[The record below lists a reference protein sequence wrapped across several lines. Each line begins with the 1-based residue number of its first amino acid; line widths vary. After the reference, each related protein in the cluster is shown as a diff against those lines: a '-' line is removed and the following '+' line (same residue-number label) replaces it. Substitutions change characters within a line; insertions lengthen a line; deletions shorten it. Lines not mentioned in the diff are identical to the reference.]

1 MRAVAHVKCGSRIV
15 PCRRGPVSWM
25 MMRLSVRFSATF
37 LAVAA
42 LVVFAGVRA
51 QAQSTAAQT
60 AGNGT
65 YIAVDP
71 LANVRYD
78 NRYDLSVGF
87 AYDHMK
93 AGPTLLQGSN
103 LGGLDVTG
111 SYWLTKHWAIEATG
125 RGYLG
130 TSGAG
135 VNTLGIQGPFV
146 AQYIF
151 AGGPEWLGPHNKHG
165 APDMRDTTGSI
176 AANFICGRSR
186 RTAVPPLTRD
196 RAKPA
201 VPFGGHYRI
210 IDITLS
216 NCINSGLRRV
226 YILTQYKALAQPA
239 HPRRLDG
246 HCGAGAGRVLR
257 ADAAHAAHRR
267 QLVHGH
273 GGRGVPEHLLDRQR
287 AAQARDHSGR
297 RPHLQ
302 DGLQPH
308 AGLPQG
314 DQRRDDAGHAAH
326 CTRRGVAVRRGGG
339 RADGEK
345 FSASRRSRRRPVS
358 ARRSTP
364 TRWTRRWAFTSSTPK
379 RC

>member
-1 MRAVAHVKCGSRIV
+1 
-15 PCRRGPVSWM
+15 

-165 APDMRDTTGSI
+165 ALIAHALFGGSYGKFESDLHG
-176 AANFICGRSR
+176 NS
-186 RTAVPPLTRD
+186 
-196 RAKPA
+196 PA
-201 VPFGGHYRI
+201 VVDFYNDQLSPAAIIGGHMDLNRSAHWVFRI
-210 IDITLS
+210 T
-216 NCINSGLRRV
+216 
-226 YILTQYKALAQPA
+226 P
-239 HPRRLDG
+239 
-246 HCGAGAGRVLR
+246 
-257 ADAAHAAHRR
+257 DAIMTHY
-267 QLVHGH
+267 G
-273 GGRGVPEHLLDRQR
+273 
-287 AAQARDHSGR
+287 
-297 RPHLQ
+297 
-302 DGLQPH
+302 
-308 AGLPQG
+308 
-314 DQRRDDAGHAAH
+314 
-326 CTRRGVAVRRGGG
+326 TNY
-339 RADGEK
+339 
-345 FSASRRSRRRPVS
+345 
-358 ARRSTP
+358 
-364 TRWTRRWAFTSSTPK
+364 TPK
-379 RC
+379 VNQFDVNFAISVGVEYKFKKKR